1 MESQSFSEDIRRYI
15 SLAWHWAWL
24 LILAGAIAAGVAYY
38 INRNTTPVY
47 QASATF
53 LINEAPLTRSADYS
67 SIVTSQSL
75 AQTYALL
82 MTKEPVLQGV
92 VDRLGLNLPARY
104 LAGSISVQPV
114 KDTQLIVVSVVDTNP
129 QRAVDI
135 ANTLGEVFSEQNQ
148 GLQASRYTASKQN
161 LENQL
166 ARLDQQIQEVT
177 MSLSNLG
184 EEPVAGSPTQ
194 DPNRVERDRLQT
206 TLAQYR
212 QTYAYL
218 LQSYEQ
224 VRLAEAQ
231 STSNIVQVESAQL
244 PRSPIRP
251 RTMRNSAMAGALGL
265 MVAAG
270 IVFLIEALDDTI
282 KSPEDIT
289 RQLGVPILGIIA
301 THESETEGPVTANQP
316 RTPVAEAFRALRTNI
331 QYASVDRPLNT
342 ILVTSPSPE
351 DGKSTIAANLGVVL
365 AQGGRKVVVVDADLR
380 RPRVHKLFKL
390 SNQQG
395 TSDLFVKPPEPLN
408 GTIQKTE
415 VANLYALTSGNLP
428 PNPSELLGSEK
439 MVKILD
445 MVHDEADIIIIDSP
459 PLLAVTDAAV
469 LAPRTDGVLLVV
481 KPGKTKLAAC
491 RQAVEQLQ
499 RVGANILGVVLND
512 VELRR
517 SRYKYAYYKG
527 YYSYH
532 NYYGDKDK
540 KKKIVE
546 SVTKE

>member
-1 MESQSFSEDIRRYI
+1 MESQSFSEDIRRYLA
-15 SLAWHWAWL
+15 LAWHWAWL

-92 VDRLGLNLPARY
+92 VDRLGLNIPAGY
-104 LAGSISVQPV
+104 LKGSVSVSPV

-135 ANTLGEVFSEQNQ
+135 ANTLGEVFAEQNQ
-148 GLQASRYTASKQN
+148 ALQASRYTASKQN
-161 LENQL
+161 LEEQL

-177 MSLSNLG
+177 ASLSNLG
-184 EEPVAGSPTQ
+184 AEPITGASTP
-194 DPNRVERDRLQT
+194 DPNRADRDRLQT

-231 STSNIVQVESAQL
+231 STSNIVQVEPAQL

-251 RTMRNSAMAGALGL
+251 RTMRNSAMAGVVGL

-282 KSPEDIT
+282 KSPEDIS

-301 THESETEGPVTANQP
+301 THESEAEGLVTANQP

-331 QYASVDRPLNT
+331 QYASVDRPLKT
-342 ILVTSPSPE
+342 LLVTSPSPE
-351 DGKSTIAANLGVVL
+351 DGKSTITANLGVVL
-365 AQGGRKVVVVDADLR
+365 AQGGRKVVIIDADLR
-380 RPRVHKLFKL
+380 RPRIHKLFKL

-395 TSDLFVKPPEPLN
+395 TSDLFVKPQEPLN
-408 GTIQKTE
+408 GAVQKTE
-415 VANLYALTSGNLP
+415 VANLYALTSGSLP

-439 MVKILD
+439 MVKILE
-445 MVHDEADIIIIDSP
+445 MIHDEADIIIVDSP

-481 KPGKTKLAAC
+481 KPGKTKLVAC

-532 NYYGDKDK
+532 NYYRDKDK
-540 KKKIVE
+540 KKIVE
-546 SVTKE
+546 QVIKE